1 MQVRIMVDGKAGI
14 INGGGGIISSNA
26 YCSHG
31 GIYSV
36 NPNLVKV
43 DFSSNVNPLGI
54 SKKALKSIQKNAAR
68 LSSLYPDPE
77 CIDLKKSLLDYLDVG
92 LGLECITVGN
102 GSAEIIHD
110 FARAFVRNKVII
122 PAPTFCEYELASK
135 RSGAGILFVPLKNLT
150 LDAELIIE
158 KAKNLDA
165 VFLCNPNNPTGLFS
179 VKRIKKIIESI
190 GSSTKILIDECFI
203 EFIDDDG
210 HHHHHSMINKI
221 KEFDN
226 LVILRSLTKSFGL
239 AGLRVGYS
247 ISSPKLVKQLSA
259 NRIPWNVNGLAQMAG
274 IIALKDLKHLKK
286 ARAMI
291 KKERKF
297 MQSKIEKKM
306 QSFTP
311 CKSDVNYFLIHL
323 KNKNSTKIRDSILTR
338 SRVLVRDCSTFTG
351 MNSEYIRVAVKT
363 HRENLLLLDALESID
378 DR

>member
-1 MQVRIMVDGKAGI
+1 MANVKAGI
-14 INGGGGIISSNA
+14 VNDVEGITLSKNA
-26 YCSHG
+26 CCCSHG

-54 SKKALKSIQKNAAR
+54 SKKALKSIRKDAAI
-68 LSSLYPDPE
+68 LSSSYPDPE
-77 CIDLKKSLLDYLDVG
+77 CIDLKKSLLEYLDID
-92 LGLECITVGN
+92 LGSECITVGN
-102 GSAEIIHD
+102 GSVEIIHD

-122 PAPTFCEYELASK
+122 PAPTFCEYELSSK

-158 KAKNLDA
+158 KAKNFDA
-165 VFLCNPNNPTGLFS
+165 IFLCNPNNPTGLFS
-179 VKRIKKIIESI
+179 VEPIKKIIDSI
-190 GSSTKILIDECFI
+190 DSSTKILIDECFI
-203 EFIDDDG
+203 EFTDDDDD
-210 HHHHHSMINKI
+210 HHHSLINKI

-226 LVILRSLTKSFGL
+226 IVILRSLTKSFGL

-247 ISSPKLVKQLSA
+247 ISSPKLAKQLSA

-291 KKERKF
+291 KKERQF
-297 MQSKIEKKM
+297 IQSKIEKKM
-306 QSFTP
+306 QSFAP

-323 KNKNSTKIRDSILTR
+323 KNKNSTKVRDSLLTR
-338 SRVLVRDCSTFTG
+338 SGVLVRDCSTFTG

>member
-1 MQVRIMVDGKAGI
+1 MANVKAGI
-14 INGGGGIISSNA
+14 VNDVEGITLSKNA
-26 YCSHG
+26 CCCSHG

-54 SKKALKSIQKNAAR
+54 SKKARKSIRKDAAR
-68 LSSLYPDPE
+68 LSSSYPDPE
-77 CIDLKKSLLDYLDVG
+77 CIDLKKSLLEYLDID
-92 LGLECITVGN
+92 LGSECITVGN
-102 GSAEIIHD
+102 GSVEIIHD

-122 PAPTFCEYELASK
+122 PAPTFCEYELSSK

-158 KAKNLDA
+158 KAKNFDA
-165 VFLCNPNNPTGLFS
+165 IFLCNPNNPTGLFS
-179 VKRIKKIIESI
+179 VKPIKKIIESI
-190 GSSTKILIDECFI
+190 DSSTKILIDECFI
-203 EFIDDDG
+203 EFTDDDD
-210 HHHHHSMINKI
+210 HHHHSLIKKI

-226 LVILRSLTKSFGL
+226 IVILRSLTKSFGL

-247 ISSPKLVKQLSA
+247 ISSPKLAKQLSA

-291 KKERKF
+291 KKERQF
-297 MQSKIEKKM
+297 IQSKIEKKM
-306 QSFTP
+306 QSFAP

-323 KNKNSTKIRDSILTR
+323 KNKNSTKVRDSLLTR
-338 SRVLVRDCSTFTG
+338 SGVLVRDCSTFTG

>member
-1 MQVRIMVDGKAGI
+1 MANVKAGI
-14 INGGGGIISSNA
+14 VNDVEGITLSKNVCC
-26 YCSHG
+26 CSHG

-54 SKKALKSIQKNAAR
+54 SKKALKSIRKDAAR
-68 LSSLYPDPE
+68 LSSSYPDPE
-77 CIDLKKSLLDYLDVG
+77 CIDLKKSLLEYLDID
-92 LGLECITVGN
+92 LGSECITVGN
-102 GSAEIIHD
+102 GSVEIIHD

-122 PAPTFCEYELASK
+122 PAPTFCEYELSSK

-158 KAKNLDA
+158 KAKNFDA
-165 VFLCNPNNPTGLFS
+165 IFLCNPNNPTGLFS
-179 VKRIKKIIESI
+179 VKPIKKIIESI
-190 GSSTKILIDECFI
+190 DSSTKILIDECFI
-203 EFIDDDG
+203 EFTDDDD
-210 HHHHHSMINKI
+210 HHHHSLINKI

-226 LVILRSLTKSFGL
+226 IVILRSLTKSFGL

-247 ISSPKLVKQLSA
+247 ISSPKLAKQLSA

-291 KKERKF
+291 KKERQF
-297 MQSKIEKKM
+297 IQSKIEKKM
-306 QSFTP
+306 QSFAP

-323 KNKNSTKIRDSILTR
+323 KNKNSTKVRDSLLTR
-338 SRVLVRDCSTFTG
+338 SGVLVRDCSTFTG

>member
-1 MQVRIMVDGKAGI
+1 MANIKAGI
-14 INGGGGIISSNA
+14 VNDVEGITLSKNA
-26 YCSHG
+26 CCCSHG

-54 SKKALKSIQKNAAR
+54 SKKALKSIRKDAAR
-68 LSSLYPDPE
+68 LSSSYPDPE
-77 CIDLKKSLLDYLDVG
+77 CIDLKKSLMEYLDID
-92 LGLECITVGN
+92 LGSECITVGN
-102 GSAEIIHD
+102 GSVEIIHD

-122 PAPTFCEYELASK
+122 PAPTFCEYELSSK

-158 KAKNLDA
+158 KAKNFDA
-165 VFLCNPNNPTGLFS
+165 IFLCNPNNPTGLFS
-179 VKRIKKIIESI
+179 VKPIKKIIESI
-190 GSSTKILIDECFI
+190 DSSTKILIDECFI
-203 EFIDDDG
+203 EFTDDDD
-210 HHHHHSMINKI
+210 HHHHSLINKI

-226 LVILRSLTKSFGL
+226 IVILRSLTKSFGL

-247 ISSPKLVKQLSA
+247 ISSPKLAKQLSA

-291 KKERKF
+291 KKERQF
-297 MQSKIEKKM
+297 IQSKIEKKM
-306 QSFTP
+306 QSFAP

-323 KNKNSTKIRDSILTR
+323 KNKNSTKVRDSLLTR
-338 SRVLVRDCSTFTG
+338 SGVLVRDCSTFTG

>member
-1 MQVRIMVDGKAGI
+1 MANVKAGI
-14 INGGGGIISSNA
+14 VNDVEGITLSKNA
-26 YCSHG
+26 CCCSHG

-54 SKKALKSIQKNAAR
+54 SKKALKSIRKDAAR
-68 LSSLYPDPE
+68 LSSSYPDPE
-77 CIDLKKSLLDYLDVG
+77 CIDLKKSLLEYLDID
-92 LGLECITVGN
+92 LGSECITVGN
-102 GSAEIIHD
+102 GSVEIIHD

-122 PAPTFCEYELASK
+122 PAPTFCEYELSSK

-158 KAKNLDA
+158 KAKNFDA
-165 VFLCNPNNPTGLFS
+165 IFLCNPNNPTGLFS
-179 VKRIKKIIESI
+179 VKPIKKIIESI
-190 GSSTKILIDECFI
+190 DSSTKILIDECFI
-203 EFIDDDG
+203 EFTDDDD
-210 HHHHHSMINKI
+210 HHHHSLINKI
-221 KEFDN
+221 KEYDN
-226 LVILRSLTKSFGL
+226 IVILRSLTKSFGL

-247 ISSPKLVKQLSA
+247 ISSPKLAKQLSA

-291 KKERKF
+291 KKERQF
-297 MQSKIEKKM
+297 IQSKIEKKM
-306 QSFTP
+306 QSFAP

-323 KNKNSTKIRDSILTR
+323 KNKNSTKVRDSLLTR
-338 SRVLVRDCSTFTG
+338 SGVLVRDCSTFTG

>member
-1 MQVRIMVDGKAGI
+1 MANVKAGI
-14 INGGGGIISSNA
+14 VNDVEGITLSKNA
-26 YCSHG
+26 CCCSHG

-54 SKKALKSIQKNAAR
+54 SKKALKSIRKDAAR
-68 LSSLYPDPE
+68 LSSSYPDPE
-77 CIDLKKSLLDYLDVG
+77 CIDLKKSLLEYLDID
-92 LGLECITVGN
+92 LGSECITVGN
-102 GSAEIIHD
+102 GSVEIIHD

-122 PAPTFCEYELASK
+122 PAPTFCEYELSSK

-158 KAKNLDA
+158 KAKNFDA
-165 VFLCNPNNPTGLFS
+165 IFLCNPNNPTGLFS
-179 VKRIKKIIESI
+179 VKPIKKIIESI
-190 GSSTKILIDECFI
+190 DSSTKILIDECFI
-203 EFIDDDG
+203 EFTDDDD
-210 HHHHHSMINKI
+210 HHHHSLINKI
-221 KEFDN
+221 KEYDN
-226 LVILRSLTKSFGL
+226 IVILRSLTKSFGL

-247 ISSPKLVKQLSA
+247 ISSPKLAKQLSA

-286 ARAMI
+286 ARTMI
-291 KKERKF
+291 KKERQF
-297 MQSKIEKKM
+297 IQSKIEKKM
-306 QSFTP
+306 QSFAP

-323 KNKNSTKIRDSILTR
+323 KNKNSTKVRDSLLTR
-338 SRVLVRDCSTFTG
+338 SGVLVRDCSTFTG

>member
-1 MQVRIMVDGKAGI
+1 MANVKAGI
-14 INGGGGIISSNA
+14 VNDVEGITLSKNA
-26 YCSHG
+26 CCCSHG

-54 SKKALKSIQKNAAR
+54 SKKALKSIRKDAAR
-68 LSSLYPDPE
+68 LSSSYPDPE
-77 CIDLKKSLLDYLDVG
+77 CIDLKKSLLEYLDID
-92 LGLECITVGN
+92 LGSECITVGN
-102 GSAEIIHD
+102 GSVEIIHD

-122 PAPTFCEYELASK
+122 PAPTFCEYELSSK

-158 KAKNLDA
+158 KAKNFDA
-165 VFLCNPNNPTGLFS
+165 IFLCNPNNPTGLFS
-179 VKRIKKIIESI
+179 VKPIKKIIESI
-190 GSSTKILIDECFI
+190 DSSTKILIDECFI
-203 EFIDDDG
+203 EFTDDDD
-210 HHHHHSMINKI
+210 HHHPLINKI
-221 KEFDN
+221 KEYDN
-226 LVILRSLTKSFGL
+226 IVILRSLTKSFGL

-247 ISSPKLVKQLSA
+247 ISSPKLAKQLSA

-291 KKERKF
+291 KKERQF
-297 MQSKIEKKM
+297 IQSKIEKKM
-306 QSFTP
+306 QSFAP

-323 KNKNSTKIRDSILTR
+323 KNKNSTKVRDSLLTR
-338 SRVLVRDCSTFTG
+338 SGVLVRDCSTFTG

>member
-1 MQVRIMVDGKAGI
+1 MANVKAGI
-14 INGGGGIISSNA
+14 VNDVEGITLSKNA
-26 YCSHG
+26 CCCSHG

-54 SKKALKSIQKNAAR
+54 SKKALKSIRKDAAR
-68 LSSLYPDPE
+68 LSSSYPDPE
-77 CIDLKKSLLDYLDVG
+77 CIDLKKSLLEYLDID
-92 LGLECITVGN
+92 LGSECITVGN
-102 GSAEIIHD
+102 GSVEIIHD

-122 PAPTFCEYELASK
+122 PAPTFCEYELSSK

-158 KAKNLDA
+158 KAKNFDA
-165 VFLCNPNNPTGLFS
+165 IFLCNPNNPTGLFS
-179 VKRIKKIIESI
+179 VKPIKKIIESI
-190 GSSTKILIDECFI
+190 DSSTKILIDECFI
-203 EFIDDDG
+203 EFTDDDD
-210 HHHHHSMINKI
+210 HHHHSLINKI

-226 LVILRSLTKSFGL
+226 IVILRSLTKSFGL

-247 ISSPKLVKQLSA
+247 ISSPKLAKQLSA

-291 KKERKF
+291 KKERQF
-297 MQSKIEKKM
+297 IQFKIEKKM
-306 QSFTP
+306 QSFAP

-323 KNKNSTKIRDSILTR
+323 KNKNSTKVRDSLLTR
-338 SRVLVRDCSTFTG
+338 SGVLVRDCSTFTG

>member
-1 MQVRIMVDGKAGI
+1 MANVKAGI
-14 INGGGGIISSNA
+14 VNDVEGITLSKNA
-26 YCSHG
+26 CCCSHG

-54 SKKALKSIQKNAAR
+54 SKKALKSIRKDAAI
-68 LSSLYPDPE
+68 LSSSYPDPE
-77 CIDLKKSLLDYLDVG
+77 CIDLKKSLLEYLDID
-92 LGLECITVGN
+92 LGSECITVGN
-102 GSAEIIHD
+102 GSVEIIHD

-122 PAPTFCEYELASK
+122 PAPTFCEYELSSK

-158 KAKNLDA
+158 KAKNFDA
-165 VFLCNPNNPTGLFS
+165 IFLCNPNNPTGLFS
-179 VKRIKKIIESI
+179 VKPIKKIIESI
-190 GSSTKILIDECFI
+190 DSSTKILIDECFI
-203 EFIDDDG
+203 EFTDDDDD
-210 HHHHHSMINKI
+210 HHHSLINKI

-226 LVILRSLTKSFGL
+226 IVILRSLTKSFGL

-247 ISSPKLVKQLSA
+247 ISSPKLAKQLSA

-291 KKERKF
+291 KKERQF
-297 MQSKIEKKM
+297 IQSKIEKKM
-306 QSFTP
+306 QSFAP

-323 KNKNSTKIRDSILTR
+323 KNKNSTKVRDSLLTR
-338 SRVLVRDCSTFTG
+338 SGVLVRDCSTFTG

>member
-1 MQVRIMVDGKAGI
+1 MANVKADIVNDVEGI
-14 INGGGGIISSNA
+14 TLSKNA
-26 YCSHG
+26 CCCSHG

-54 SKKALKSIQKNAAR
+54 SKKALKSIRKDAAR
-68 LSSLYPDPE
+68 LSSSYPDPE
-77 CIDLKKSLLDYLDVG
+77 CIDLKKSLMEYLDID
-92 LGLECITVGN
+92 LGSECITVGN
-102 GSAEIIHD
+102 GSVEIIHD

-122 PAPTFCEYELASK
+122 PAPTFCEYELSSK

-158 KAKNLDA
+158 KAKNFDA
-165 VFLCNPNNPTGLFS
+165 IFLCNPNNPTGLFS
-179 VKRIKKIIESI
+179 VKPIKKIIESI
-190 GSSTKILIDECFI
+190 DSSTKILIDECFI
-203 EFIDDDG
+203 EFTDDDD
-210 HHHHHSMINKI
+210 HHHHSLINKI
-221 KEFDN
+221 KEYDN
-226 LVILRSLTKSFGL
+226 IVILRSLTKSFGL

-247 ISSPKLVKQLSA
+247 ISSPKLAKQLSA

-291 KKERKF
+291 KKERQF
-297 MQSKIEKKM
+297 IQSKIEKKM
-306 QSFTP
+306 QSFAP

-323 KNKNSTKIRDSILTR
+323 KNKNSTKVRDSLLTR
-338 SRVLVRDCSTFTG
+338 SGVLVRDCSTFTG

>member
-1 MQVRIMVDGKAGI
+1 MVDVKASTINDGEGI
-14 INGGGGIISSNA
+14 ILSKNA
-26 YCSHG
+26 CCCSHG

-54 SKKALKSIQKNAAR
+54 SKKALKSIRKDAAR
-68 LSSLYPDPE
+68 LSSVYPDPE
-77 CIDLKKSLLDYLDVG
+77 CLDLKKNLLDYLDIG
-92 LGLECITVGN
+92 LDLECITVGN
-102 GSAEIIHD
+102 GSVEIIHD

-122 PAPTFCEYELASK
+122 PAPTFCEYELSSR

-179 VKRIKKIIESI
+179 VKPIKKIIESI
-190 GSSTKILIDECFI
+190 DSSTKILIDECFI
-203 EFIDDDG
+203 EFIDDDDDDV
-210 HHHHHSMINKI
+210 HHHHSMINKI
-221 KEFDN
+221 EEFDN

-247 ISSPKLVKQLSA
+247 ISSPKLAKQLSA

-297 MQSKIEKKM
+297 IQSEIEKKM
-306 QSFTP
+306 QSFAP

-323 KNKNSTKIRDSILTR
+323 KNKNSTKIRDSLLTR
-338 SRVLVRDCSTFTG
+338 SGVLVRDCSTFTG

-363 HRENLLLLDALESID
+363 HRENLLLLDALEVID

>member
-1 MQVRIMVDGKAGI
+1 MANVKAGI
-14 INGGGGIISSNA
+14 INDVEGITLSKNA
-26 YCSHG
+26 CCSHG

-36 NPNLVKV
+36 NPKLVKV

-54 SKKALKSIQKNAAR
+54 SKKALKSIRKDAAR
-68 LSSLYPDPE
+68 LSSSYPDPE
-77 CIDLKKSLLDYLDVG
+77 CIDLKKSLLEYLDIG
-92 LGLECITVGN
+92 LGSECITVGN
-102 GSAEIIHD
+102 GSVEIIHD

-122 PAPTFCEYELASK
+122 PAPTFCEYELSSK

-158 KAKNLDA
+158 KAKNFDA
-165 VFLCNPNNPTGLFS
+165 IFLCNPNNPTGLFS
-179 VKRIKKIIESI
+179 VKPIKKIIESI
-190 GSSTKILIDECFI
+190 DSSTKILIDECFI
-203 EFIDDDG
+203 EFTDDG
-210 HHHHHSMINKI
+210 DHHHSLINKI

-226 LVILRSLTKSFGL
+226 IVILRSLTKSFGL

-247 ISSPKLVKQLSA
+247 ISSPKLAKQLSA

-274 IIALKDLKHLKK
+274 IIALKDQRHLKK
-286 ARAMI
+286 ARAMV
-291 KKERKF
+291 KKERQF
-297 MQSKIEKKM
+297 IQSKIEKKM
-306 QSFTP
+306 QSFAP

-323 KNKNSTKIRDSILTR
+323 KNKNSTKVRDSLLTR
-338 SRVLVRDCSTFTG
+338 SGVLVRDCSTFTG

>member
-1 MQVRIMVDGKAGI
+1 MVDAKAGN
-14 INGGGGIISSNA
+14 INDGGGIILSNA

-31 GIYSV
+31 GVYSV
-36 NPNLVKV
+36 NPSLVKV

-54 SKKALKSIQKNAAR
+54 SKMVLKSIQKNAAR

-77 CIDLKKSLLDYLDVG
+77 CIDLKKSLLNYLNIG

-102 GSAEIIHD
+102 GSSEIIHD

-135 RSGAGILFVPLKNLT
+135 RRGADILFIPLKNLT
-150 LDAELIIE
+150 LDAELIVE
-158 KAKNLDA
+158 KTKNLDA

-179 VKRIKKIIESI
+179 VKSIKKIIENI
-190 GSSTKILIDECFI
+190 DSSTKILIDECFI
-203 EFIDDDG
+203 EFIDDDDDYDE
-210 HHHHHSMINKI
+210 HHSQHSMINKI

-247 ISSPKLVKQLSA
+247 ISNPKLAKQLSA

-274 IIALKDLKHLKK
+274 IIALKDLKHLTK

-297 MQSKIEKKM
+297 MQYKIERKM
-306 QSFTP
+306 QSFAP

-323 KNKNSTKIRDSILTR
+323 KNKNSTKMRDSILTR
-338 SRVLVRDCSTFTG
+338 SGVLVRDCSTFTG

-363 HRENLLLLDALESID
+363 HRENLLLLEALESID
-378 DR
+378 AR

>member
-1 MQVRIMVDGKAGI
+1 MANVKADIVNDVEGI
-14 INGGGGIISSNA
+14 TLSKNA
-26 YCSHG
+26 CCCSHG

-54 SKKALKSIQKNAAR
+54 SKKALKSIRKDAAR
-68 LSSLYPDPE
+68 LSSSYPDPE
-77 CIDLKKSLLDYLDVG
+77 CIDLKKSLLEYLDID
-92 LGLECITVGN
+92 LGSECITVGN
-102 GSAEIIHD
+102 GSVEIIHD

-122 PAPTFCEYELASK
+122 PAPTFCEYELSSK

-158 KAKNLDA
+158 KAKNFDA
-165 VFLCNPNNPTGLFS
+165 IFLCNPNNPTGLFS
-179 VKRIKKIIESI
+179 VKPIKKIIESI
-190 GSSTKILIDECFI
+190 DSSTKILIDECFI
-203 EFIDDDG
+203 EFTDDDD
-210 HHHHHSMINKI
+210 HHHHSLINKI
-221 KEFDN
+221 KEYDN
-226 LVILRSLTKSFGL
+226 IVILRSLTKSFGL

-247 ISSPKLVKQLSA
+247 ISSPKLAKQLSA

-291 KKERKF
+291 KKERQF
-297 MQSKIEKKM
+297 IQSKIEKKM
-306 QSFTP
+306 QSFAP

-323 KNKNSTKIRDSILTR
+323 KNKNSTKVRDSLLTR
-338 SRVLVRDCSTFTG
+338 SGVLVRDCSTFTG

>member
-1 MQVRIMVDGKAGI
+1 MANVKAGI
-14 INGGGGIISSNA
+14 VNDVEGITLSKNA
-26 YCSHG
+26 CCCSHG

-54 SKKALKSIQKNAAR
+54 SKKALKSIRKDAAR
-68 LSSLYPDPE
+68 LSSSYPDPE
-77 CIDLKKSLLDYLDVG
+77 CIDLKKSLLEYLDID
-92 LGLECITVGN
+92 LGSECITVGN
-102 GSAEIIHD
+102 GSVEIIHD

-122 PAPTFCEYELASK
+122 PAPTFCEYELSSK

-158 KAKNLDA
+158 KAKNFDA
-165 VFLCNPNNPTGLFS
+165 IFLCNPNNPTGLFS
-179 VKRIKKIIESI
+179 VKPIKKIIESI
-190 GSSTKILIDECFI
+190 DSSTKILIDECFI
-203 EFIDDDG
+203 EFTDDDDD
-210 HHHHHSMINKI
+210 HHHSLINKI

-226 LVILRSLTKSFGL
+226 IVILRSLTKSFGL

-247 ISSPKLVKQLSA
+247 ISSPKLAKQLSA

-291 KKERKF
+291 KKERQF
-297 MQSKIEKKM
+297 IQSKIEKKM
-306 QSFTP
+306 QSFAP

-323 KNKNSTKIRDSILTR
+323 KNKNSTKVRDSLLTR
-338 SRVLVRDCSTFTG
+338 SGVLVRDCSTFTG